1 MGYAIKYKKQ
11 AINDF
16 KKLKQQGFEEKVKD
30 LIKTISDNPYTR
42 PYEKLISTKYY
53 SKRINIKH
61 RLVYE
66 VREEK
71 KEIIIIQ
78 AWSHYESMR

>member
-1 MGYAIKYKKQ
+1 MGYVVKYKKQ
-11 AINDF
+11 AIKDL
-16 KKLKQQGFEEKVKD
+16 KKLKQQGLEDKTKE
-30 LIKTISDNPYTR
+30 LIKTISENPYTK
-42 PYEKLISTKYY
+42 PYEKLVSTRYY

-66 VREEK
+66 VREDK

-78 AWSHYESMR
+78 AWSHYESM